1 MPIHCHAITVP
12 PSRRADP
19 LLDHLTVRGENLP
32 WLDGKTELT
41 EVAPHLPWHV
51 VHILG
56 HGTISVPLQRPVT
69 RCIQRDRGNPF
80 LLGCKNTEADIVRG
94 RLEREHRRCEYRS
107 ARSSRV
113 RYLHLQRPRIVAS
126 TTSLDAFC
134 IDLTGLAISRN
145 VSKCSELAIKCSKL
159 PRQMFG
165 ARLRTDPGSSEHPP
179 SIEWR
184 PGR

>member
-1 MPIHCHAITVP
+1 
-12 PSRRADP
+12 
-19 LLDHLTVRGENLP
+19 
-32 WLDGKTELT
+32 
-41 EVAPHLPWHV
+41 VAPHLPWHV

-165 ARLRTDPGSSEHPP
+165 ARLRTDPGSSEHLPA
-179 SIEWR
+179 IGRR
-184 PGR
+184 PGRQENVLRPDPSLIRSPFPTGPPGATVMSCGCSFVSPLSLLW